1 MSLPYSDNDASEAT
15 QDFLKAAHRCSV
27 GFATLALD
35 NGADPNARSVRGA
48 TAMMIAIERG
58 PRDRAKAFV
67 TAMLDRG
74 ADVNARNERGE
85 TALMVAAYVG
95 NDAVA
100 SLLLDR
106 GADVLAIDA
115 DDLTAFDR
123 LGPIWRG
130 ARRNPERYADRP
142 HAVAT
147 AALLK
152 AAEEAHALNRALPPA
167 QDDPINRPARRPFG
181 AREPEQIAPA
191 RTKRPRL

>member
-15 QDFLKAAHRCSV
+15 QDFLKAAHRCSE

-58 PRDRAKAFV
+58 TRDRAKAFV

-106 GADVLAIDA
+106 GADVLAKDA

-123 LGPIWRG
+123 LGPIWRK
-130 ARRNPERYADRP
+130 PERYADRP

-167 QDDPINRPARRPFG
+167 QDDPMDRPARRPLG
-181 AREPEQIAPA
+181 VREPKPIAPA
-191 RTKRPRL
+191 RSNRPRL